1 MPWFIDWLGYHMVY
15 IFVVKG
21 LFSHLKYLWEA
32 LFNKQ
37 WNFNWKSEILIIFMA
52 AKTFSKVCLLFIMA
66 SKESLKFSIVLSK
79 GNGQFSTLVG
89 QFSAKQNGE
98 FSGGS

>member
-1 MPWFIDWLGYHMVY
+1 
-15 IFVVKG
+15 
-21 LFSHLKYLWEA
+21 
-32 LFNKQ
+32 
-37 WNFNWKSEILIIFMA
+37 MA

-66 SKESLKFSIVLSK
+66 SKESLEFSIVLSK
-79 GNGQFSTLVG
+79 GNGQLSTLVG